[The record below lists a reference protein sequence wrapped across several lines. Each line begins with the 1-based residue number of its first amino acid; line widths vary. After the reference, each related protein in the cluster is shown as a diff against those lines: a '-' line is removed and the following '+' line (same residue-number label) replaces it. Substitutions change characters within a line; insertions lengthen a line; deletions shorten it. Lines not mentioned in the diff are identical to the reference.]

1 MHRIM
6 SVLILY
12 MYSGT
17 HTQLWLAVEPG
28 GRQQLWA
35 ALSLIS
41 SELLEPT
48 ALCSASQA
56 AGENKENGGWQE
68 MLIFSTTKGEGE
80 GFPTG

>member
-1 MHRIM
+1 M
-6 SVLILY
+6 SVLILWV
-12 MYSGT
+12 YSGT
-17 HTQLWLAVEPG
+17 DSCGWLLSLEAG
-28 GRQQLWA
+28 STLWA

-41 SELLEPT
+41 SELLEPE

-56 AGENKENGGWQE
+56 AGENKENRGWQE